1 MTIIGLSN
9 YENVIG
15 DFMKDIK
22 EKNMMRVGK
31 GGILRKKVFV
41 NSRKMFLMKI
51 TRLISQRTYE
61 IVFNLLFLR
70 DHFVHYGFI

>member
-31 GGILRKKVFV
+31 GG
-41 NSRKMFLMKI
+41 
-51 TRLISQRTYE
+51 Y
-61 IVFNLLFLR
+61 
-70 DHFVHYGFI
+70 